1 MERALILLTIWIT
14 SLSVLVRDRSSG
26 ASYRKK
32 IPSYCWSY
40 DRSYKK
46 SIDNST
52 HFFWSDEEVDRVIV
66 GVFGRVMVKSSFQFY
81 RMILLTRHF
90 PKNNSIEFKNP
101 GRDRKLESM
110 EYFSFETQKDGN
122 VISESGG
129 ADTVLSYLNFQTP
142 RAIDSPRERDTP
154 NKH

>member
-1 MERALILLTIWIT
+1 
-14 SLSVLVRDRSSG
+14 
-26 ASYRKK
+26 
-32 IPSYCWSY
+32 
-40 DRSYKK
+40 
-46 SIDNST
+46 
-52 HFFWSDEEVDRVIV
+52 
-66 GVFGRVMVKSSFQFY
+66 VKSSYQFY

-154 NKH
+154 NKHCFECFQEDCKFYCTSPTMFGVYH

>member
-1 MERALILLTIWIT
+1 
-14 SLSVLVRDRSSG
+14 
-26 ASYRKK
+26 
-32 IPSYCWSY
+32 
-40 DRSYKK
+40 
-46 SIDNST
+46 
-52 HFFWSDEEVDRVIV
+52 
-66 GVFGRVMVKSSFQFY
+66 MVKSSFQFY

-129 ADTVLSYLNFQTP
+129 ADTVLSYLNVQTP
-142 RAIDSPRERDTP
+142 RAIDSPRGRETP

>member
-1 MERALILLTIWIT
+1 MWEPIGVMVGVTIEVNVI
-14 SLSVLVRDRSSG
+14 
-26 ASYRKK
+26 
-32 IPSYCWSY
+32 
-40 DRSYKK
+40 KK

-66 GVFGRVMVKSSFQFY
+66 GVFGRVMVKSSYQFY

-90 PKNNSIEFKNP
+90 PKNNSREFKNP

-122 VISESGG
+122 VISESG
-129 ADTVLSYLNFQTP
+129 VLIQFYL
-142 RAIDSPRERDTP
+142 I
-154 NKH
+154 

>member
-1 MERALILLTIWIT
+1 
-14 SLSVLVRDRSSG
+14 
-26 ASYRKK
+26 
-32 IPSYCWSY
+32 
-40 DRSYKK
+40 
-46 SIDNST
+46 
-52 HFFWSDEEVDRVIV
+52 
-66 GVFGRVMVKSSFQFY
+66 MVKSSFQFY

-90 PKNNSIEFKNP
+90 PKNNSREFKNP

-142 RAIDSPRERDTP
+142 RAIDSPRERHSKQTLIRVLP
-154 NKH
+154 GRL